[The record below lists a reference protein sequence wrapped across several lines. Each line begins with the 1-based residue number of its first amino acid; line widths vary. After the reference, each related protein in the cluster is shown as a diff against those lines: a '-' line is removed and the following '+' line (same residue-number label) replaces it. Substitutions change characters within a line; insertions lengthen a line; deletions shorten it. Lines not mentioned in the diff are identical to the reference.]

1 MRNTSYEIHQDTLS
15 VRGKL
20 VHTTKIELPTHWK
33 DIVDPKTITVSLT
46 PVGSYQ
52 ILTVK
57 RADSEEVIVESNGS
71 IPIDCYYHIFADA
84 K

>member
-1 MRNTSYEIHQDTLS
+1 MKNINYEINENTLS
-15 VRGKL
+15 IRGKL
-20 VHTTKIELPTHWK
+20 RHSNKIELPTSWK
-33 DIVDPKTITVSLT
+33 DLADPKTITVCLT

-57 RADSEEVIVESNGS
+57 RSDSEEVIVESNGS
-71 IPIDCYYHIFADA
+71 IPIDCYYHIFAET